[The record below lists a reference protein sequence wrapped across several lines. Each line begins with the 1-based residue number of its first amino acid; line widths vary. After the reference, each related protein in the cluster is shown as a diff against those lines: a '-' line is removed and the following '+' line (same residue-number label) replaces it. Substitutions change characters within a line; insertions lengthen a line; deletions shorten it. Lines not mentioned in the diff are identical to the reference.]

1 MLDQEARALLDLMD
15 QATKAG
21 RPKLE
26 SLPHAIGRQAV
37 DKMSEDGEADPPE
50 VAEVG
55 DGGFA
60 GPGGEIRFR
69 RYRPMGVAAGNLP
82 TLIYYHGGGFVIG
95 TVETHD
101 STCRRLA
108 NRSRCQVISIDYRL
122 APEHPFPASTDD
134 GIAAFRHIRDNAAS
148 FGVDPKRIAVGGD
161 SAGGAIAAVVCQ
173 AIRDAGEPGPAFQML
188 IYPATDSSRESGSRK
203 AFAEGYFL
211 TKSLMDWFW
220 KAYVPGGTDLS
231 DLRLS
236 PLLAKSF
243 AGLPPAFV
251 LTAGFDPLRD
261 EGRAYADRLIEAGI
275 KTTYVNYP
283 GTIHG
288 FFSLTR
294 FLKQG
299 LAANDEAAAVMGA
312 FFDA

>member
-1 MLDQEARALLDLMD
+1 MLDAEARTLLDLME

-26 SLPHAIGRQAV
+26 TLPHAVGRKAV
-37 DKMSEDGEADPPE
+37 DKMSEDSEADPMD
-50 VAEVG
+50 VAEVANG
-55 DGGFA
+55 AFA
-60 GPGGEIRFR
+60 GPGSDIRFR
-69 RYRPMGVAAGNLP
+69 RYRPAGVQAGNLP

-95 TVETHD
+95 NIETHD

-108 NRSRCQVISIDYRL
+108 NKSRCQIMSIDYRL
-122 APEHPFPASTDD
+122 APEHPFPASIDD

-148 FGVDPKRIAVGGD
+148 FGADASRIAVGGD
-161 SAGGAIAAVVCQ
+161 SAGGAIAAVVAQTC
-173 AIRDAGEPGPAFQML
+173 RDSAEAGPAFQML
-188 IYPATDSSRESGSRK
+188 IYPATDSSRESESRK
-203 AFAEGYFL
+203 KFAEGYFL
-211 TKSLMDWFW
+211 SKDLMTWFW
-220 KAYVPGGTDLS
+220 DAYVPEDTDLS

-236 PLLAKSF
+236 PLLAKDF

-261 EGRAYADRLIEAGI
+261 EGRAYADRLIEAGV

-294 FLKQG
+294 FLQQG
-299 LAANDEAAAVMGA
+299 LKANDEAAAVLGA
-312 FFDA
+312 HFGA